1 MDKQNGWDKEF
12 GDDFSADNSTDFTSD
27 FLSDLDY
34 DFLKGSGSSSPDP
47 DSNNLGF
54 DDPYSRRT
62 DTGGYRSPAGAA
74 SRTPSSGTSYNRT
87 SSGRT
92 SAGGRPSS
100 TGRASS
106 TGRPSAS
113 AGRSSG
119 GRSSSGSGAYRSS
132 GGSYRSSAS
141 GGGGSSRSGSGRG
154 KRGVKGS
161 PLFSALFFPCI
172 LLFHELL
179 LRLYDPDVHFFGA
192 GFLPILFFSLAYG
205 FLVFFILDVI
215 PAKKVS
221 RILGGVLIFIFI
233 VILCVERGMKA
244 TFNMYYGVLAGAGV
258 AGNVVG
264 NFAENIITT
273 IKVILF
279 FILLSLIPFVLFILL
294 RATVIR
300 ERGQQW
306 LTRVL
311 VVFLAAVCG
320 LFGFMF
326 SNIGSAKAAYTYD
339 FTTPAAIP
347 HFGLAT
353 AVRLEFK
360 YAIFGTPEADIPGF
374 LPNDDDT
381 SGSTGDSSK
390 DSTGDTGDSTDPTG
404 DTGDSTDTTPPQ
416 PIEYGFNTLDIDFE
430 GLAASTSNKTLK
442 QMHEYFGSLTPSQQN
457 QYTGLFKGKNLIL
470 ICAESFDDY
479 VIDPELTPTLYRMTQ
494 QEGFVFTNF
503 YQPDWTLSTAGGEF
517 SVTTGVIPN
526 WVSKSDSP
534 RQSINNDMSTTLG
547 NMFRSIGYATPA
559 WHNGD
564 YTFYS
569 RNKYLATYGYD
580 FKAIGS
586 GLELPTTGWLRSDTE
601 MIEATADQYINNY
614 LQTGQPFHAYYM
626 TISGHG
632 PWKFAGNKWA
642 TKYKDLIKAK
652 YPTLSDP
659 CAAFLAANIE
669 VDRALEALVKKLENA
684 GIADDTLI
692 VMCADHYPYFLYQGN
707 SQQGDSTDYYN
718 ELNALFG
725 QPQDDEKVTSRYR
738 NTLLMWSASIPR
750 TVVDT
755 PCYSCDIVPTVA
767 NLFGLEYDSR
777 LYTGRDIFA
786 TNYEADKYSTC
797 MPLVI
802 FANNHGQGNSWITA
816 AGTYEASTG
825 KFTANEGVTVSD
837 DYVSKVKSLVSGK
850 IQMSKKIITEDYY
863 SKIFK

>member
-1 MDKQNGWDKEF
+1 MEKQNGWEKEF
-12 GDDFSADNSTDFTSD
+12 GDDFSADYSSDFTSD

-34 DFLKGSGSSSPDP
+34 DFLKDTDSASPDF
-47 DSNNLGF
+47 DSCGLSY
-54 DDPYSRRT
+54 DDPYPQRQEQ
-62 DTGGYRSPAGAA
+62 TGSRSPSGGT
-74 SRTPSSGTSYNRT
+74 SRTASNRTSYNRT
-87 SSGRT
+87 AS
-92 SAGGRPSS
+92 
-100 TGRASS
+100 GRASS
-106 TGRPSAS
+106 TGRPSS
-113 AGRSSG
+113 SDGRSSG
-119 GRSSSGSGAYRSS
+119 GRPSSGSGAYRTSG

-141 GGGGSSRSGSGRG
+141 GGGRSNRSGSGRG
-154 KRGVKGS
+154 KKGIKGS
-161 PLFSALFFPCI
+161 PLLSALFFPCI

-179 LRLYDPDVHFFGA
+179 LRIYDPDVHFFGA

-205 FLVFFILDVI
+205 FLVFFILDII
-215 PAKKVS
+215 PSKKVS

-264 NFAENIITT
+264 NFGENIITT

-311 VVFLAAVCG
+311 VVFLAVVCG

-326 SNIGSAKAAYTYD
+326 SNIGSAKAFYTYD

-360 YAIFGTPEADIPGF
+360 YAIFGTPEADISGF

-381 SGSTGDSSK
+381 GGSTGDTGN
-390 DSTGDTGDSTDPTG
+390 DSTGDTGDSTGDSTDPTG
-404 DTGDSTDTTPPQ
+404 DSTQDTTPPQ
-416 PIEYGFNTLDIDFE
+416 PVEYGFNTLNIDFDA
-430 GLAASTSNKTLK
+430 LAASTSNKTLK

-547 NMFRSIGYATPA
+547 NMFRAIGYSTPA

-586 GLELPTTGWLRSDTE
+586 GLELPTSGWLRSDTE

-632 PWKFAGNKWA
+632 PWKFSGNKWA

-659 CAAFLAANIE
+659 CAAYLAANIE
-669 VDRALEALVKKLENA
+669 VDRALEALVKKLEDA

-707 SQQGDSTDYYN
+707 SQQGDTTDYYN
-718 ELNALFG
+718 ELNVLFG
-725 QPQDDEKVTSRYR
+725 QPKDDEKVTSRYR

-825 KFTANEGVTVSD
+825 KFTANEGITVSD

>member
-1 MDKQNGWDKEF
+1 MDKQNEWSKEF
-12 GDDFSADNSTDFTSD
+12 GDDFSADFTSDFTSD
-27 FLSDLDY
+27 FLSDPDY
-34 DFLKGSGSSSPDP
+34 DFLKDSGSASPDP
-47 DSNNLGF
+47 DSFSLGF

-62 DTGGYRSPAGAA
+62 EPAGYHSPAVGTVRTTS
-74 SRTPSSGTSYNRT
+74 SRTAS
-87 SSGRT
+87 
-92 SAGGRPSS
+92 
-100 TGRASS
+100 GRASS
-106 TGRPSAS
+106 TGRTTSGRTPSSGRPSAS

-119 GRSSSGSGAYRSS
+119 GSSSSGSGAYRASG

-141 GGGGSSRSGSGRG
+141 GGGRSNRSGRG

-205 FLVFFILDVI
+205 FLVFFLLDII
-215 PAKKVS
+215 PSKKVS

-264 NFAENIITT
+264 NFGENIITT

-294 RATVIR
+294 RATIIR

-311 VVFLAAVCG
+311 VVFLAAICG

-347 HFGLAT
+347 QFGLAT

-360 YAIFGTPEADIPGF
+360 YAIFGTPEADISGF
-374 LPNDDDT
+374 LPSGDET
-381 SGSTGDSSK
+381 GGSTGDSSSDSAGDTG
-390 DSTGDTGDSTDPTG
+390 DSTGDTGDSTDP
-404 DTGDSTDTTPPQ
+404 TGDSTDTTPPQ
-416 PIEYGFNTLDIDFE
+416 PIEYGFNTLDIDFDA
-430 GLAASTSNKTLK
+430 LAASTSNKTLK

-547 NMFRSIGYATPA
+547 NMFRAIGYATPA

-564 YTFYS
+564 YDFYS
-569 RNKYLATYGYD
+569 RNKYLTTYGYD
-580 FKAIGS
+580 FKAIGL

-632 PWKFAGNKWA
+632 PWKFSGNKWA

-659 CAAFLAANIE
+659 CAAYLAANIE

-707 SQQGDSTDYYN
+707 SQQGNTTDYYN
-718 ELNALFG
+718 ELNVLFG
-725 QPQDDEKVTSRYR
+725 RPKDDEKVTSRYR

-816 AGTYEASTG
+816 AGTYEAST
-825 KFTANEGVTVSD
+825 KTFTPNEGVTVAD